1 MSTIQTAAIATA
13 STVKK
18 TAISLHEV
26 LVDLTK
32 LENPTVAAAVS
43 AFVLKFIPGT
53 GISDTALISAVAAVG
68 VIASAIEK
76 FTSSSKPTVSTGT
89 SNTTPVV

>member
-1 MSTIQTAAIATA
+1 MSTIQTAATATA
-13 STVKK
+13 GAVKK

-32 LENPTVAAAVS
+32 LENPTVAAAVA

-53 GISDTALISAVAAVG
+53 GISSTALISAVAAVG
-68 VIASAIEK
+68 VIASVIEK
-76 FTSSSKPTVSTGT
+76 FTSSSKTTVTGSTT
-89 SNTTPVV
+89 SV